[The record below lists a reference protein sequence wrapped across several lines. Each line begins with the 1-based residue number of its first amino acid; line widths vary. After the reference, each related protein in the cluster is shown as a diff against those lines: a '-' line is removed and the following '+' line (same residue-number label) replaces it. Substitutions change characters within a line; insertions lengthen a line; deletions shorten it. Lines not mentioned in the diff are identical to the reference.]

1 MNGQKGSSSAKSSAA
16 TATVVKN
23 STETVAYAPMSNEAQ
38 AARGIQIALHAY
50 SKVVQ
55 KRIIDNI
62 AQTCYYHFITQC
74 ALKID
79 QFLSASIPSSQLLQ
93 YMCEPR
99 RQTNLRNK
107 LICSIQAYE
116 QALQLGLAHM

>member
-50 SKVVQ
+50 SK
-55 KRIIDNI
+55 
-62 AQTCYYHFITQC
+62 
-74 ALKID
+74 
-79 QFLSASIPSSQLLQ
+79 
-93 YMCEPR
+93 
-99 RQTNLRNK
+99 
-107 LICSIQAYE
+107 
-116 QALQLGLAHM
+116 